1 LPLIVM
7 PESQTVDAVPV
18 PPPYRWQT
26 DAVTTGLVVAAIAAL
41 LVTIG
46 AIGPFPS
53 VLRQIAVLLWF
64 AVPGVLL
71 AHRIYR
77 LPGGWA
83 AALLAGPAWGYAL
96 SSVSLV
102 VLWAAGIRTFAW
114 LMAAPIPAAIVAA
127 AAGRRAPSL
136 SFPRFTR
143 SDIGPWALVA
153 LAVPAIVGLPFAHI
167 GTDLPEGRAYRAYF
181 TADFV
186 WQMAVVA
193 EVSKGDMPPRNPY
206 HTRDALRY
214 YWLAHLLPA
223 AEHRSAG
230 PHVRLEQVLLVDA
243 VWMALAFTG
252 FFYFFVRHFVERP
265 WAAALA
271 CVGVLFCSSFEG
283 IHQIWS
289 LWQRGRPLAGVRDV
303 NIDAIT
309 RWVYQGMP
317 IDGLHRLLLY
327 QPQHQLGYLLGL
339 SALLLV
345 IQARDCSRPAWLGL
359 AGLFLGLAV
368 LMSPF
373 GAGMLSLI
381 VAAYAGWRLMQARRW
396 TAFVSGGLAAGVP
409 VLAAL
414 GVSRALGYVDAA
426 STVAR
431 AGVNPI
437 ALRSWQMAI
446 LLSFGPVLLVALAGL
461 FAAAVRRSLSRF
473 VPIGVVLA
481 VCAIFYVFVDVPDVQ
496 GVYVGWHVGKI
507 AFVALTPLCGFALQ
521 ELWSLEWRFRVPA
534 ALLVSAVALTALPTV
549 VIDLYNTQDVWNRG
563 RAPGFRWTV
572 VLSPAELEGL
582 EWIRTWTPAKA
593 RVQVEPQVRGRDT
606 WAYIPAF
613 AERRMA
619 AGLPISMVPLAKY
632 ETASAPVRM
641 LFSAKSAREA
651 YDLAVSTCIDYVVIG
666 PPERAAYPE
675 LQAGLDATPYLFYPA
690 FRNEALAVYAVSP
703 SASPA
708 RCPS

>member
-1 LPLIVM
+1 M
-7 PESQTVDAVPV
+7 PESQTVDAVRVQQPSS
-18 PPPYRWQT
+18 RWQT
-26 DAVTTGLVVAAIAAL
+26 IAVTAGFVVVAIAAL
-41 LVTIG
+41 LVTIR

-53 VLRQIAVLLWF
+53 VLRQVAVLIWF
-64 AVPGVLL
+64 AAPGVLL
-71 AHRIYR
+71 ANRMYR

-96 SSVSLV
+96 SSVGLV
-102 VLWAAGIRTFAW
+102 ILWVAGIRTFPW
-114 LMAAPIPAAIVAA
+114 LMAAPIPAAIIAA

-136 SFPRFTR
+136 SFPRFTH
-143 SDIGPWALVA
+143 SDIRPWAVVA

-167 GTDLPEGRAYRAYF
+167 GIDLPEGRAYRAYF

-186 WQMAVVA
+186 WQMAVVS
-193 EVSKGDMPPRNPY
+193 EVSKGEMPPRNPY
-206 HTRDALRY
+206 HTGDALHY

-223 AEHRSAG
+223 AEHRAAG
-230 PHVRLEQVLLVDA
+230 PHVRLEQLLLVDA

-252 FFYFFVRHFVERP
+252 FFYFFVRHFVEHP

-289 LWQRGRPLAGVRDV
+289 IWQRGRPLAALRDL
-303 NIDAIT
+303 NIDAIS

-339 SALLLV
+339 TALLLL
-345 IQARDCSRPAWLGL
+345 IQGRECCRAASLFMV
-359 AGLFLGLAV
+359 GLFLGLAV

-373 GAGMLSLI
+373 GAGMLSVM

-396 TAFVSGGLAAGVP
+396 TAFVSGGIAAGVP
-409 VLAAL
+409 VIAAL
-414 GVSRALGYVDAA
+414 GASRALGYVDAE

-431 AGVNPI
+431 VAVNPI
-437 ALRSWQMAI
+437 ALRSWQMAL
-446 LLSFGPVLLVALAGL
+446 LLSFGPVLLIASAGL
-461 FAAAVRRSLSRF
+461 IAAACRRSLARF
-473 VPIGVVLA
+473 LPIGVVLA
-481 VCAIFYVFVDVPDVQ
+481 VCAMFYVFVDVPDVQ

-521 ELWSLEWRFRVPA
+521 ELRSLNWRLRVPG
-534 ALLVSAVALTALPTV
+534 ALLVCAVALAALPTV
-549 VIDLYNTQDVWNRG
+549 IIDLYNTQDVWNRG
-563 RAPGFRWTV
+563 RGPGFRWTV

-582 EWIRTWTPAKA
+582 EWIRTWTPANA
-593 RVQVEPQVRGRDT
+593 RVQVEPHVRGRDT

-641 LFSAKSAREA
+641 VYAATSAREA
-651 YDLAVSTCIDYVVIG
+651 YDLAVSTCIDYLVIG
-666 PPERAAYPE
+666 PPERAAYPQ

-690 FRNEALAVYAVSP
+690 FRNEALAVYVVAP
-703 SASPA
+703 GASPV